1 MELSDS
7 IKKNIIQAAELPAT
21 AKGSTGVYLKYRNPS
36 EELINTLNE
45 AGINLVE
52 TERIE
57 TFFVPN
63 EVLERFRNE
72 VEMIKRRVNL
82 KDIIQ
87 WCSESSC
94 VYCEFSKGGKCIFRE
109 IPALWNV
116 DEIRKCC
123 EEAGLGKEV
132 NDE

>member
-1 MELSDS
+1 MELSDLT
-7 IKKNIIQAAELPAT
+7 KRNIIQASELPT
-21 AKGSTGVYLKYRNPS
+21 TTKGSDGVYLKYRNPS

-63 EVLERFRNE
+63 EVLKRFRKE
-72 VEMIKRRVNL
+72 VGMVKRRVSIE
-82 KDIIQ
+82 DIIQ
-87 WCSESSC
+87 RCSESSC
-94 VYCEFSKGGKCIFRE
+94 VYCEFSKGGKCVFKE
-109 IPALWNV
+109 IPSLWNV

-123 EEAGLGKEV
+123 EEAGIGKEV